1 MPKIEEPFQAII
13 NGDKPRLIDML
24 RRDPGIVHARSE
36 KGDTPLLVAAYR
48 GQLEL
53 VELLLEHGAVIGIH
67 EAATLGN
74 TGRIGEIVATDP
86 HAVDAISSDGW
97 TPLHL
102 AAHFDR
108 REAAELLIEQGAHV
122 NATSSP
128 TSLAPGNT
136 PLHAA
141 VASGHYEM
149 AVLLLE
155 YGADVTARQADGMTP
170 LHVAAASPN
179 TGLVRLLLD
188 HKADPDSADN
198 AGMRPVDVALKHE
211 RYESAD
217 MLRAAMSH
225 A

>member
-36 KGDTPLLVAAYR
+36 EGDTPLLVAAYR
-48 GQLEL
+48 GELDL
-53 VELLLEHGAVIGIH
+53 VELLIEHGAEVSIH
-67 EAATLGN
+67 EAATLGRAD
-74 TGRIGEIVATDP
+74 RIEAILNVDP
-86 HAVDAISSDGW
+86 KAVDTISSDGW

-122 NATSSP
+122 NATSS
-128 TSLAPGNT
+128 TSSLAPRNT

-141 VASGHYEM
+141 VASDHYEM

-155 YGADVTARQADGMTP
+155 YGADVNAHQANGMTP

-225 A
+225 T